1 MTALMI
7 AADSGDTQQII
18 ALGTSSPDVNA
29 SDEDGWTAVMYA
41 ADSGHVDCI
50 HALADLQARYPALLP
65 CSVGS
70 DSRASIGLAGGP

>member
-18 ALGTSSPDVNA
+18 ALGTSLSDVNA
-29 SDEDGWTAVMYA
+29 ADEDGWTAIMYA

-50 HALADLQARYPALLP
+50 HALADLQAGAQPH
-65 CSVGS
+65 
-70 DSRASIGLAGGP
+70 